1 MDVMIRKI
9 LVCALPIACSITLL
23 ADSLAA
29 NDKDVA
35 LVLKTAGD
43 VELNA
48 PGRTTWV
55 KARRGHRLHS
65 GIKVKTGDDALAA
78 LVFTDD
84 KSLLRVRENSN
95 ITIQG
100 KREETGIVKTLSLT
114 FGQIWAKV
122 TKQNVSMRV
131 ETPSGVATVK
141 GTEFNALFV
150 NGVFVIYC
158 QEGLMEL
165 VNQFGTL
172 LLGANEMARLLQD
185 APPQRIQGDP
195 NDIFDLSDEDDSES
209 IEVEFE
215 DANGNKKTLIL
226 EF

>member
-1 MDVMIRKI
+1 MTKKLII
-9 LVCALPIACSITLL
+9 CTLVVACCVGLPG
-23 ADSLAA
+23 DSRAA

-35 LVLKTAGD
+35 LVLKTLGD

-48 PGRTTWV
+48 PGRTSWV
-55 KARRGHRLHS
+55 KARRGHRLSS
-65 GIKVKTGDDALAA
+65 GIKVKTGEDAMTA

-84 KSLLRVRENSN
+84 KSLLRVRQNSS

-100 KREETGIVKTLSLT
+100 KREETGIVKTLSLA

-141 GTEFNALFV
+141 GTEFNALYI
-150 NGVFVIYC
+150 NGIFVIYC

-165 VNQFGTL
+165 VNQFGTM
-172 LLGANEMARLLQD
+172 LLGANEMARLRQD
-185 APPQRIQGDP
+185 AAPERIQGDP
-195 NDIFDLSDEDDSES
+195 NDIFDLSDEDDSET
-209 IEVEFE
+209 IEIEFE